1 MLYDSTKALLRS
13 ILRVLETG
21 DESQWDDQTESGNA
35 CLYEMHQMSGALYRA
50 YQNDTLNSNSVAQTS
65 LPARLH
71 RAMPHVRLMVIAI
84 RHKDRAKAL
93 ESGKAALIEMDRTD
107 PFLRSAFCTGPQ
119 TQSDKTSNRT
129 LTSAKAKLM
138 VSAHN

>member
-1 MLYDSTKALLRS
+1 
-13 ILRVLETG
+13 
-21 DESQWDDQTESGNA
+21 
-35 CLYEMHQMSGALYRA
+35 
-50 YQNDTLNSNSVAQTS
+50 
-65 LPARLH
+65 
-71 RAMPHVRLMVIAI
+71 MVIAI

-93 ESGKAALIEMDRTD
+93 ESGKAALTEMDCTR

-129 LTSAKAKLM
+129 LTSAKAELM

>member
-71 RAMPHVRLMVIAI
+71 
-84 RHKDRAKAL
+84 
-93 ESGKAALIEMDRTD
+93 GQ
-107 PFLRSAFCTGPQ
+107 C
-119 TQSDKTSNRT
+119 RT
-129 LTSAKAKLM
+129 LD
-138 VSAHN
+138 